1 MPRNVDRSLTG
12 RIGRVTGRVA
22 PGTIGEVMLPFR
34 GGTSAFHAHPFDKES
49 VFAVGDEVLVI
60 YYEPPQTV
68 YVDELPDVLRHE
80 PRG

>member
-1 MPRNVDRSLTG
+1 MRRNVDRSLTG
-12 RIGRVTGRVA
+12 RIGRVSGRVG

-60 YYEPPQTV
+60 YYDPPQTL
-68 YVDELPDVLRHE
+68 YVDQLPDVLRRD
-80 PRG
+80 PAR